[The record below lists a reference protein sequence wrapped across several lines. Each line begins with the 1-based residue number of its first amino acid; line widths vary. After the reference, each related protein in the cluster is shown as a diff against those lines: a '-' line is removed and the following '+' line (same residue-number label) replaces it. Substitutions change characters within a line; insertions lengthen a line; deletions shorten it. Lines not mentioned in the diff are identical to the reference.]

1 MLQKVVRGDGTFI
14 LWESGHFILWESDH
28 LSSGNRTTYSLGIG
42 TFPGK
47 RDILSSGNDFILWE
61 SGHLSS
67 GNRTTYPLGFG
78 TSSGKRDMGNGTL
91 YPLGIGPLILWE
103 TGNSIL
109 WESGKGESVF
119 NPSGKHPL
127 GIGNLGD
134 EVQPF
139 LRYRFISLIN
149 VHRL

>member
-1 MLQKVVRGDGTFI
+1 MFWLIFCYPDPEADSDPADQNETDPNGSGSATLRFI
-14 LWESGHFILWESDH
+14 VWESNH
-28 LSSGNRTTYSLGIG
+28 LSFRNRTTYHLGIG

-103 TGNSIL
+103 TGISIL
-109 WESGKGESVF
+109 WESGKGEMRY
-119 NPSGKHPL
+119 NPY
-127 GIGNLGD
+127 I
-134 EVQPF
+134 
-139 LRYRFISLIN
+139 IN
-149 VHRL
+149 IL